1 MKNDAIFIL
10 VVVLFRGTFRGTT
23 KFFVPSSL
31 HFVVKNA
38 LKRKEKTNRKRE
50 REKRDANVFSL
61 LSPRKR
67 EIDTIYSHETM
78 PYFSLLYIYIYKVC
92 VCVLSV
98 EQQ

>member
-50 REKRDANVFSL
+50 RKERRERL
-61 LSPRKR
+61 LS
-67 EIDTIYSHETM
+67 
-78 PYFSLLYIYIYKVC
+78 SL
-92 VCVLSV
+92 SA
-98 EQQ
+98 